1 MEFRRSDPGD
11 YDLRLVV
18 FTNQEEELPE
28 CAINDLVKAVE

>member
-1 MEFRRSDPGD
+1 
-11 YDLRLVV
+11 LRLVV